1 MGISI
6 SPPFGRSWGRLQKHS
21 IMAQEDDLRALG
33 KVMDFMRGISVIF
46 LLVNCYWFCYE
57 AFHVWGFT
65 LGIIDKIL
73 MNFQRTTGLF
83 SSILWTKLFCVVFLA
98 LSCLGTKGVKE
109 EKITWPK
116 IWTVLFSGFVFF
128 FLNWWLLALPIG
140 KVGAATLY
148 IFTLSVGYIC
158 LLMAGV
164 WMSRLLKNNLM
175 DDVFNTENESFMQE
189 TRLME
194 NEYSVNLPTRF
205 YYKKKWNKGWINV
218 VNPFRASMVLGT
230 PGSGKSYAIVNN
242 YIKQQIEK
250 GFAMYIYDYKFPD
263 LSEIAYNHL
272 LHHLDAYKVK
282 PQFYVINFD
291 DPRKSH
297 RCNPINPAFM
307 TDISDA
313 YESAYTIMLNLNRS
327 WIQKQ
332 GDFFVESPI
341 ILLAAIIWFLKI
353 YEDGKYCTFP
363 HAIEFLNRPYAQI
376 FPILTSYDE
385 LANYLSP
392 FMDAWEGGAQD
403 QLQGQIASAKIPLS
417 RMISPALYWVMTG
430 DDFSLDINNP
440 NEPKVLVVGNNPD
453 RQNIYS
459 AALGLYNS
467 RIVKLINKKKQLK
480 SSVIIDELP
489 TIYFRGLD
497 NLIATARSNKVAVCL
512 GFQDF
517 SQLTRD
523 YGDKESKVIQ
533 NTVGNVFSGQVVGE
547 TAKTLSERFGKV
559 LQQRQSMTINRN
571 DKSTSISTQMDS
583 LIPASKISNL
593 TQGMFVGAVSDNFD
607 ERIEQKIFHAEI
619 VVDSAKVSAEM
630 KAYQPI
636 PVINIF
642 QNENSSD
649 NLKEA
654 IEANYKRI
662 KQDILFLV
670 DFEIERI
677 KNEPRLKY
685 LLKEL

>member
-1 MGISI
+1 
-6 SPPFGRSWGRLQKHS
+6 
-21 IMAQEDDLRALG
+21 MAQEDDLRALG

-46 LLVNCYWFCYE
+46 LLINCYWFCYE
-57 AFHVWGFT
+57 AFQQWHFT
-65 LGIIDKIL
+65 LGIINKIL
-73 MNFQRTTGLF
+73 INFQRTTGLF

-116 IWTVLFSGFVFF
+116 IWSVLFSGFVFF
-128 FLNWWLLALPIG
+128 FLNWWLLVLPIG
-140 KVGAATLY
+140 KIGVASLY

-158 LLMAGV
+158 LLMGGV

-205 YYKKKWNKGWINV
+205 YYKKKWNNGWINV

-272 LHHLDAYKVK
+272 LQHLDAYKVK
-282 PQFYVINFD
+282 PQFFVINFD
-291 DPRKSH
+291 DPRRSH

-607 ERIEQKIFHAEI
+607 ERIDQKIFHAEI
-619 VVDSAKVSAEM
+619 VVDSAKISAEM

-636 PVINIF
+636 PIIADF
-642 QNENSSD
+642 TNEDGSD
-649 NLKEA
+649 NLKET
-654 IEANYKRI
+654 IEANYKRV
-662 KQDILFLV
+662 KQEIISLV
-670 DFEIERI
+670 ESEKERI
-677 KNEPRLKY
+677 KADPALAH
-685 LLKEL
+685 LTKE